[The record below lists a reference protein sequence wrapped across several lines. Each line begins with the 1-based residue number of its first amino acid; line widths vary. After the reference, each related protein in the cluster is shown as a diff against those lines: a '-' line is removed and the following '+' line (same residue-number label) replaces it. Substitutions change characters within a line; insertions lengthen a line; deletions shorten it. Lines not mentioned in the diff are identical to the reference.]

1 MMKKVKTKKVPQRSC
16 IGCGEKKNKSEFIRI
31 VRTPEGELV
40 LDKTG
45 KMPGRGAYL
54 CLSEECLKKAVKKR
68 TIERALGVEVNDD
81 LLVILT
87 NQIKE

>member
-1 MMKKVKTKKVPQRSC
+1 MGEKKIKKIPQRSC
-16 IGCGEKKNKSEFIRI
+16 IGCGEKKNKNEFIRV

-45 KMPGRGAYL
+45 RMPGRGAYL
-54 CLSEECLKKAVKKR
+54 CLSEECLKKAVKKKA
-68 TIERALGVEVNDD
+68 IERALGVTVSDD